1 MSDLKIEP
9 EELETVRGI
18 LRVHVPGLEVW
29 AFGSRVHG
37 ENLKPFSDLDLAI
50 ITETPLDAEKLAELR
65 EAFSESALPFK
76 VDFLDWSVTNERFKR
91 LIRQDYRIVQKEKG
105 G

>member
-18 LRVHVPGLEVW
+18 LRAHVPGLEVW

-37 ENLKPFSDLDLAI
+37 ENLKPYSDLDLAI
-50 ITETPLDAEKLAELR
+50 ITEIPLDAEKLAELR

-76 VDFLDWSVTNERFKR
+76 VDFLDWAVTNERFKR
-91 LIRQDYRIVQKEKG
+91 LIRQDYRIVQKGKG

>member
-1 MSDLKIEP
+1 MEP

-18 LRVHVPGLEVW
+18 LRAHVPGLEVR

-37 ENLKPFSDLDLAI
+37 ENLKPYSDLDLAN
-50 ITETPLDAEKLAELR
+50 ITEIPLDAEKLAELR

-91 LIRQDYRIVQKEKG
+91 LIRQDYRIVQKGKG